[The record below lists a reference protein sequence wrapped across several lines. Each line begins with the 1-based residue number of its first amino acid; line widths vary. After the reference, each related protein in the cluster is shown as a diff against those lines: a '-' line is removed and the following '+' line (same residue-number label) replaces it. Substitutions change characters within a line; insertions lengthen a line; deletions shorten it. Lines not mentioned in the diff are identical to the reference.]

1 MPTAVT
7 HSDCCALA
15 GVKRNDQSHGGFRA
29 EDITVE
35 EQIDRLG
42 FGRFQMI
49 VLVAFFAL
57 KVSDGM
63 ELATGNFIWR
73 GIGETPTNLFVQ
85 VQAQQ
90 MPSGHA
96 RLLVMSCT
104 CIVPLF
110 RQNIKLTS

>member
-1 MPTAVT
+1 MTLA
-7 HSDCCALA
+7 CALA
-15 GVKRNDQSHGGFRA
+15 GIERNDQSHGSFRA

-49 VLVAFFAL
+49 VLVALFAL

-73 GIGETPTNLFVQ
+73 GIGETPGQIYLFKY
-85 VQAQQ
+85 
-90 MPSGHA
+90 MPNKCHLGMHGFSQCA
-96 RLLVMSCT
+96 RPANV
-104 CIVPLF
+104 
-110 RQNIKLTS
+110 